1 MRLMELEGRTQDRL
15 KACSHHAPKSVTL
28 DRLKACSHNA
38 PKSVKDD
45 TENLARALQI
55 TSKLKSETIR
65 ENSDRQSKNL
75 LVLLLGAVSKL
86 FLHGNIQI

>member
-1 MRLMELEGRTQDRL
+1 MGLMELEGRTQDGL
-15 KACSHHAPKSVTL
+15 KACSHH
-28 DRLKACSHNA
+28 A

-55 TSKLKSETIR
+55 ISMLKSETIR
-65 ENSDRQSKNL
+65 ENIDRQSKNL